1 MVFPLYHVFADIA
14 EFGDCQVYP
23 THSTHPLLADG
34 LTLRDASG
42 RRRVLVANFTRD
54 EQLLKIK
61 SGSGTARVRYL
72 DETNA
77 LEAMRNPEAYRQR
90 AGTVVEAAGGKVE
103 LKLLPYAVACVDL
116 D

>member
-1 MVFPLYHVFADIA
+1 M
-14 EFGDCQVYP
+14 
-23 THSTHPLLADG
+23 LADG

-77 LEAMRNPEAYRQR
+77 LEAMWNPEAYRQR